1 MKKFLLFF
9 LSLLAI
15 GTAQAAPNFKANT
28 KYRISCKK
36 FNSSNSYGSVV
47 IGSNHSKLVELYY
60 NSGNS
65 YSDDSWWYIN
75 KSGNGYV
82 IVNAKSGQ
90 YLTFTTTKNYRTKY
104 VTLTNAASGN
114 ESQWIFDINEDGYAG
129 IASAS
134 EGNGSGY
141 HFNVRI
147 DGTNLFG
154 AYRANYYDENELF
167 KIYDEQGNN
176 VLLDNSGSG
185 GETGGG
191 SGGETGGEGTGTD
204 DFNATTYGKTS
215 YGEYWERTQLKQPI
229 VYTTSVADPVL
240 YSIANLRTGR
250 YVGVGTSMNTNT
262 TCLTEVYSASDRTQ
276 FYFVQSGTGVQIFTK
291 DGQYVSTNYPTPDN
305 SVSDKRAGLSVV
317 NGTPNGNL
325 WGFGWTTNTYSGYT
339 ITKLDNLSATDA
351 TQYKY
356 NSWNDYSLDNN
367 TGSSNVHEVGL
378 YEGNDA
384 GSSFVFTSADLR
396 HAKYLQNKGIDFGL
410 DVTPKAFAEAFDS
423 LRINDKQLVYD
434 GKGNAYFATLPEGM
448 RNGGDYTAKVTY
460 KLKTTNAEGYT
471 LKVNGQEPDADGYV
485 TFDNVDCETLYPIE
499 LTNASEN
506 VDLSAKI
513 QFTFLPIV
521 ELNCSSVNSK
531 AYTTGS
537 LRVTDPASLGYDSLM
552 IAAFKYRGASSSNYP
567 KRSYAI
573 KLRDEN
579 GNSVDRKLL
588 GYRSD
593 NNWILDAMYIDLA
606 CMRNRVATDLWN
618 AFECKPYYADRE
630 KKVRT
635 GTRGKFV
642 EVILNGQWWGLY
654 CMTEKMDRKQLKLK
668 KFVPASLSTTGENEV
683 HGVLY
688 KSNQWTYEVF
698 MGHESND
705 DNDNKQVIYPHK
717 KVSDYK
723 NILGQETWCE
733 YEFKY
738 PDYEDEAVEWRP
750 LHDAANMVATSFI
763 LNIDSV
769 KSRFDYP
776 MLRDYYLFIDLLLA
790 TDNHG
795 KNLFWYAYDTQ
806 GPEGD
811 KLSLAPWDLDG
822 TFGQD
827 WDGVIT
833 NTKDVTLDFDT
844 YIKNYEHGQFAIF
857 DLIKSRSEWLQDLK
871 DRYAEL
877 RIKGVISGDSIANR
891 FANYASLFEASL
903 ADQREQNMWSKTY
916 HSRHKDIQGG
926 ATYAESWIRRRV
938 NWLDQKYGFD
948 AAVTAINE
956 AKAEAY
962 FAALGGVGCI
972 SVNAGKAQSVRI
984 YNIAGQLV
992 RNAQVGSGVTTING
1006 IPAGIYVVNGTK
1018 VMVK

>member
-191 SGGETGGEGTGTD
+191 SGGETGGEGTD
-204 DFNATTYGKTS
+204 DFNATTHGKTS

-351 TQYKY
+351 TQYEY

-378 YEGNDA
+378 YEGDDA

-506 VDLSAKI
+506 VDLSANI
-513 QFTFLPIV
+513 RFTFLPIV

-668 KFVPASLSTTGENEV
+668 KFVPAAQSTTGENEV

-688 KSNQWTYEVF
+688 KSNQWSYEVF

-705 DNDNKQVIYPHK
+705 DNDYKQVIYPHK

-776 MLRDYYLFIDLLLA
+776 MLRDYYLFIELLLA

-857 DLIKSRSEWLQDLK
+857 DLIKSRSEWQQDLK

-877 RIKGVISGDSIANR
+877 RIKGVISGDSIANC

-903 ADQREQNMWSKTY
+903 ADQREQDMWSKTY

>member
-60 NSGNS
+60 DSGNS

-176 VLLDNSGSG
+176 VLLDNSGSS

-191 SGGETGGEGTGTD
+191 SGGETGGEGTD

-250 YVGVGTSMNTNT
+250 YVGVGTSMNTKT

-305 SVSDKRAGLSVV
+305 SKSDKRAGLSVV

-351 TQYKY
+351 TQYEY

-378 YEGNDA
+378 YEGDDA

-460 KLKTTNAEGYT
+460 KLKATNAEGYT

-506 VDLSAKI
+506 VDLSANI
-513 QFTFLPIV
+513 RFTFLPIV

-668 KFVPASLSTTGENEV
+668 KFVPAAQSTTGENEV

-857 DLIKSRSEWLQDLK
+857 DLIKSRSEWQQDLK

>member
-60 NSGNS
+60 DSGNS

-129 IASAS
+129 IVSAS

-191 SGGETGGEGTGTD
+191 SGGETGGEGTD

-229 VYTTSVADPVL
+229 VYTTSVAAPVL

-325 WGFGWTTNTYSGYT
+325 WGFGWTTNTYPGYT

-378 YEGNDA
+378 YEGDDA

-460 KLKTTNAEGYT
+460 KLKATNAEGYT

-513 QFTFLPIV
+513 RFTFLPIV

-668 KFVPASLSTTGENEV
+668 KFVPAAQSTTGENEV

-857 DLIKSRSEWLQDLK
+857 DLIKSRSEWQQDLK

-972 SVNAGKAQSVRI
+972 SVNTGKAQSVRI

>member
-15 GTAQAAPNFKANT
+15 GTAQADPNFKANT

-47 IGSNHSKLVELYY
+47 IGSNHSKQVELYY
-60 NSGNS
+60 DSGNS

-191 SGGETGGEGTGTD
+191 SGGETGGEGTD

-396 HAKYLQNKGIDFGL
+396 HAKYLQDKGIDFGI

-434 GKGNAYFATLPEGM
+434 GRGNAYFATLPEGM
-448 RNGGDYTAKVTY
+448 RNSGDYTAKVTY
-460 KLKTTNAEGYT
+460 KLKATNADGYT

-513 QFTFLPIV
+513 RFTFLPIV

-642 EVILNGQWWGLY
+642 EVILNGQWSGLY

-668 KFVPASLSTTGENEV
+668 KFVPAAQSTTGENEV

-705 DNDNKQVIYPHK
+705 DNDYKQVIYPHK

-857 DLIKSRSEWLQDLK
+857 DLIKSRSEWQQDLK

>member
-47 IGSNHSKLVELYY
+47 IGSNHNKQVELYY
-60 NSGNS
+60 DSGNS

-82 IVNAKSGQ
+82 IVNAQSGQ

-114 ESQWIFDINEDGYAG
+114 ESQWIFNINEDGYAG

-191 SGGETGGEGTGTD
+191 SGGETGGEGTD
-204 DFNATTYGKTS
+204 DFNATTHGKTS

-325 WGFGWTTNTYSGYT
+325 WDFGWTTNTYSGYT

-351 TQYKY
+351 TQYEY

-378 YEGNDA
+378 YEGDDA

-506 VDLSAKI
+506 VDLSANI
-513 QFTFLPIV
+513 RFTFLPIV

-857 DLIKSRSEWLQDLK
+857 DLIKSRSEWQQDLK
-871 DRYAEL
+871 NRYAEL

-903 ADQREQNMWSKTY
+903 ADQREQDMWSKTY

-992 RNAQVGSGVTTING
+992 RNAQVSSGVTTING

>member
-60 NSGNS
+60 DSGNS

-191 SGGETGGEGTGTD
+191 SGGETGGEGTD
-204 DFNATTYGKTS
+204 DFNATTHGKTS

-250 YVGVGTSMNTNT
+250 YVGVGTSMNTKT

-378 YEGNDA
+378 YEGDDA

-506 VDLSAKI
+506 VDLSANI
-513 QFTFLPIV
+513 RFTFLPIV

-705 DNDNKQVIYPHK
+705 DNDYKQVIYPHK

-857 DLIKSRSEWLQDLK
+857 DLIKSRSEWQQDLK

-903 ADQREQNMWSKTY
+903 ADQREQNMWSKAY
-916 HSRHKDIQGG
+916 HSRHKDIQDS

>member
-60 NSGNS
+60 DSGNS

-191 SGGETGGEGTGTD
+191 SGGETGGEGTD
-204 DFNATTYGKTS
+204 DFNATTHGKTS

-240 YSIANLRTGR
+240 YSIANLRTRR

-262 TCLTEVYSASDRTQ
+262 TCLTEVYSASNRTQ

-378 YEGNDA
+378 YEGDDA

-460 KLKTTNAEGYT
+460 KLKATNADGYT

-506 VDLSAKI
+506 VDLSAEI
-513 QFTFLPIV
+513 RFTFLPIV

-642 EVILNGQWWGLY
+642 EVIHNGQWSGLY

-668 KFVPASLSTTGENEV
+668 KFVPAAESTTGKNEV

-688 KSNQWTYEVF
+688 KANQWSYEVF

-717 KVSDYK
+717 KVSDYN
-723 NILGQETWCE
+723 NILGKETWCE

-795 KNLFWYAYDTQ
+795 KNLFWYAYDIQ

-822 TFGQD
+822 TFGQN
-827 WDGVIT
+827 WDGVTT

-844 YIKNYEHGQFAIF
+844 YIKENEHGQFAIF
-857 DLIKSRSEWLQDLK
+857 DLIKSRSEWQQDLK

-903 ADQREQNMWSKTY
+903 ADQREQDMWSKTY

-948 AAVTAINE
+948 ATVTAINE

>member
-60 NSGNS
+60 DSGNS

-191 SGGETGGEGTGTD
+191 SGGETGGEGTD

-240 YSIANLRTGR
+240 YSIANLRTRR

-351 TQYKY
+351 TQYEY

-378 YEGNDA
+378 YEGDDA

-460 KLKTTNAEGYT
+460 KLKATNAEGYT

-513 QFTFLPIV
+513 RFTFLPIV

-668 KFVPASLSTTGENEV
+668 KFVPAAQSTTGENEV

-688 KSNQWTYEVF
+688 KSNQWSYEVF

-705 DNDNKQVIYPHK
+705 DNDYKQVIYPHK

-891 FANYASLFEASL
+891 FANYANLFEASL

-972 SVNAGKAQSVRI
+972 SVNAGKAQPVRI

>member
-60 NSGNS
+60 DSGNS

-191 SGGETGGEGTGTD
+191 SGGETGGEGTD

-250 YVGVGTSMNTNT
+250 YVGVGTSMNTRT

-378 YEGNDA
+378 YEGDDA

-513 QFTFLPIV
+513 RFTFLPIV

-668 KFVPASLSTTGENEV
+668 KFVPAAQSTTGENEV

-857 DLIKSRSEWLQDLK
+857 DLIKSRSEWQQDLK

>member
-60 NSGNS
+60 DSGNS

-204 DFNATTYGKTS
+204 NFNATTYGKTS

-317 NGTPNGNL
+317 NSTPNGNL

-351 TQYKY
+351 TQYEY

-378 YEGNDA
+378 YEGDDA

-410 DVTPKAFAEAFDS
+410 DVTPKAFAKAFDS

-857 DLIKSRSEWLQDLK
+857 DLIKSRSEWQQDLK

-972 SVNAGKAQSVRI
+972 SVNAGKAQPVRI

>member
-60 NSGNS
+60 DSGNS

-191 SGGETGGEGTGTD
+191 SGGETGGEGTD

-250 YVGVGTSMNTNT
+250 YVGVGTSMNMNT

-378 YEGNDA
+378 YEGDDA

-460 KLKTTNAEGYT
+460 KLKATNAEGYT

-513 QFTFLPIV
+513 RFTFLPIV

-723 NILGQETWCE
+723 NILGKETWCE

-857 DLIKSRSEWLQDLK
+857 DLIKSRSEWQQDLK

-903 ADQREQNMWSKTY
+903 ADQREQNMWSKAY

>member
-60 NSGNS
+60 DSGNS

-82 IVNAKSGQ
+82 IVNAKSDQ
-90 YLTFTTTKNYRTKY
+90 YLTFTTTRGNRTKY

-114 ESQWIFDINEDGYAG
+114 ESLWIFDINEDGYAG

-185 GETGGG
+185 GETGG
-191 SGGETGGEGTGTD
+191 EGTD

-250 YVGVGTSMNTNT
+250 YVGVGTSMNT

-351 TQYKY
+351 TQYEY

-367 TGSSNVHEVGL
+367 TGSNNVHEVGL
-378 YEGNDA
+378 YDGDDA

-460 KLKTTNAEGYT
+460 KLKATNAEAYT

-485 TFDNVDCETLYPIE
+485 TFENVNCETLYPIE

-506 VDLSAKI
+506 IDLSAKI
-513 QFTFLPIV
+513 RFTFLPIV

-537 LRVTDPASLGYDSLM
+537 LRVTDPATLGYDSLM

-642 EVILNGQWWGLY
+642 EVILNGEWWGLY

-668 KFVPASLSTTGENEV
+668 KFVPAAQSATGEDEV

-688 KSNQWTYEVF
+688 KAKQWSYEVF

-795 KNLFWYAYDTQ
+795 KNLFWYAYDIQ

-827 WDGVIT
+827 WDGLTT
-833 NTKDVTLDFDT
+833 NTKDVMLDFDT
-844 YIKNYEHGQFAIF
+844 YIKEREHGQFAIF
-857 DLIKSRSEWLQDLK
+857 DLIKSRPEWKQDLK

-903 ADQREQNMWSKTY
+903 ADQREQNMWSKEY

-948 AAVTAINE
+948 ATVTAINE

>member
-60 NSGNS
+60 DSGNS

-191 SGGETGGEGTGTD
+191 SGGETGGEGTD

-317 NGTPNGNL
+317 NSTPNGNL

-351 TQYKY
+351 TQYEY
-356 NSWNDYSLDNN
+356 NSWNDYSLGNN

-378 YEGNDA
+378 YEGDDA

-513 QFTFLPIV
+513 RFTFLPIV

-668 KFVPASLSTTGENEV
+668 KFVPAAQSTTGENEV

-857 DLIKSRSEWLQDLK
+857 DLIKSRSEWQQDLK

-903 ADQREQNMWSKTY
+903 ADQREQNMWSKAY

>member
-185 GETGGG
+185 GETGG
-191 SGGETGGEGTGTD
+191 EGTD
-204 DFNATTYGKTS
+204 DFNATTHGKTS

-339 ITKLDNLSATDA
+339 ITKLDNLSTTDA
-351 TQYKY
+351 TQYEY

-378 YEGNDA
+378 YEGDDA

-460 KLKTTNAEGYT
+460 KLKATNAEGYT

-513 QFTFLPIV
+513 RFTFLPIV
-521 ELNCSSVNSK
+521 ELNCSSVSSK

-668 KFVPASLSTTGENEV
+668 KFVPAAQSTTGENEV

-857 DLIKSRSEWLQDLK
+857 DLIKSRSEWQQDLK

-972 SVNAGKAQSVRI
+972 SVNAGKAQPVRI

>member
-60 NSGNS
+60 DSGNS

-191 SGGETGGEGTGTD
+191 SGGETGGEGTD

-317 NGTPNGNL
+317 NSTPNGNL

-351 TQYKY
+351 TQYEY

-460 KLKTTNAEGYT
+460 KLKATNAEGYT

-513 QFTFLPIV
+513 RFTFLPIV

-668 KFVPASLSTTGENEV
+668 KFVPAAQSTTGENEV

-688 KSNQWTYEVF
+688 KSNQWSYEVF

-857 DLIKSRSEWLQDLK
+857 DLIKSRSEWQQDLK

-903 ADQREQNMWSKTY
+903 ADQREQNMWSKAY

>member
-191 SGGETGGEGTGTD
+191 SGGETGGEGTD

-317 NGTPNGNL
+317 NGTPNGNF

-351 TQYKY
+351 TQYEY

-396 HAKYLQNKGIDFGL
+396 HAKYLQNKGIDFGI

-460 KLKTTNAEGYT
+460 KLKATNAEGYT

-513 QFTFLPIV
+513 RFTFLPIV

-668 KFVPASLSTTGENEV
+668 KFVPAAQSTTGENEV

-857 DLIKSRSEWLQDLK
+857 DLIKSRSEWQQDLK

-992 RNAQVGSGVTTING
+992 RNAQVSSGVTTING

>member
-47 IGSNHSKLVELYY
+47 IGSNHNKQVELYY
-60 NSGNS
+60 DSGNS

-82 IVNAKSGQ
+82 IVNAQSGQ

-191 SGGETGGEGTGTD
+191 SGGETGGEGTD
-204 DFNATTYGKTS
+204 DFNATTHGKTS

-325 WGFGWTTNTYSGYT
+325 WDFGWTTNTYSGYT

-351 TQYKY
+351 TQYEY

-378 YEGNDA
+378 YEGDDA

-506 VDLSAKI
+506 VDLSANI
-513 QFTFLPIV
+513 RFTFLPIV

-857 DLIKSRSEWLQDLK
+857 DLIKSRSEWQQDLK

-903 ADQREQNMWSKTY
+903 ADQREQDMWSKTY

-948 AAVTAINE
+948 ATVTAINE

>member
-60 NSGNS
+60 DSGNS

-129 IASAS
+129 IANAS

-191 SGGETGGEGTGTD
+191 SGGETGGEGTD

-325 WGFGWTTNTYSGYT
+325 WGFGWTANTYPGYT

-378 YEGNDA
+378 YEGDDA

-460 KLKTTNAEGYT
+460 KLKATNAEGYT

-506 VDLSAKI
+506 VDLSANI
-513 QFTFLPIV
+513 RFTFLPIV

-668 KFVPASLSTTGENEV
+668 KFVPAAQSTTGENEV

-857 DLIKSRSEWLQDLK
+857 DLIKSRSEWQQDLK

-1006 IPAGIYVVNGTK
+1006 IPTGIYVVNGTK

>member
-60 NSGNS
+60 DSGNS

-154 AYRANYYDENELF
+154 AYRANYYDGNELF

-191 SGGETGGEGTGTD
+191 SGGETGGEGTD

-317 NGTPNGNL
+317 NSTPNGNL

-351 TQYKY
+351 TQYEY

-378 YEGNDA
+378 YEGDDA

-513 QFTFLPIV
+513 RFTFLPIV

-668 KFVPASLSTTGENEV
+668 KFVPAAQSTTGENEV

-857 DLIKSRSEWLQDLK
+857 DLIKSRSEWQQDLK

-903 ADQREQNMWSKTY
+903 ADQREQNMWSKAY

>member
-60 NSGNS
+60 DSGNS

-191 SGGETGGEGTGTD
+191 SGGETGGEGTD
-204 DFNATTYGKTS
+204 DFNATTHGKTS

-250 YVGVGTSMNTNT
+250 YVGVGTSMNTKT

-325 WGFGWTTNTYSGYT
+325 WDFGWTTNTYSGYT

-351 TQYKY
+351 TQYEY

-378 YEGNDA
+378 YEGDDA

-460 KLKTTNAEGYT
+460 KLKITNAEGYT

-705 DNDNKQVIYPHK
+705 DNDYKQVIYPHK

-857 DLIKSRSEWLQDLK
+857 DLIKSRSEWQQDLK

>member
-60 NSGNS
+60 DSGNS

-191 SGGETGGEGTGTD
+191 SGGETGGEGTD

-325 WGFGWTTNTYSGYT
+325 WGFGWTANTYPGYT

-378 YEGNDA
+378 YEGDDA

-513 QFTFLPIV
+513 RFTFLPIV

-795 KNLFWYAYDTQ
+795 KNLF
-806 GPEGD
+806 
-811 KLSLAPWDLDG
+811 
-822 TFGQD
+822 
-827 WDGVIT
+827 
-833 NTKDVTLDFDT
+833 
-844 YIKNYEHGQFAIF
+844 
-857 DLIKSRSEWLQDLK
+857 
-871 DRYAEL
+871 
-877 RIKGVISGDSIANR
+877 
-891 FANYASLFEASL
+891 
-903 ADQREQNMWSKTY
+903 
-916 HSRHKDIQGG
+916 
-926 ATYAESWIRRRV
+926 
-938 NWLDQKYGFD
+938 
-948 AAVTAINE
+948 
-956 AKAEAY
+956 
-962 FAALGGVGCI
+962 
-972 SVNAGKAQSVRI
+972 
-984 YNIAGQLV
+984 
-992 RNAQVGSGVTTING
+992 
-1006 IPAGIYVVNGTK
+1006 
-1018 VMVK
+1018 

>member
-1 MKKFLLFF
+1 MKKFLFFF

-60 NSGNS
+60 DSGNS
-65 YSDDSWWYIN
+65 YSDDSWWYIR

-82 IVNAKSGQ
+82 IVNAKSDQ
-90 YLTFTTTKNYRTKY
+90 YLTFTTTRGNRTKY

-176 VLLDNSGSG
+176 VLLDNSGS
-185 GETGGG
+185 
-191 SGGETGGEGTGTD
+191 SGETGGEGTD
-204 DFNATTYGKTS
+204 NFNTTTYGKTS

-325 WGFGWTTNTYSGYT
+325 WGFGWTINTYPGYT

-356 NSWNDYSLDNN
+356 NSWNDYNLDNN

-460 KLKTTNAEGYT
+460 KLKATNAEGYT

-506 VDLSAKI
+506 VDLSANI
-513 QFTFLPIV
+513 RFTFLPIV

-668 KFVPASLSTTGENEV
+668 KFVPAAQSTTGENEV

-705 DNDNKQVIYPHK
+705 DNDYKQVIYPHK

-857 DLIKSRSEWLQDLK
+857 DLIKSRSEWQQDLK

-903 ADQREQNMWSKTY
+903 ADQREQNMWSKAY

>member
-60 NSGNS
+60 DSGNS

-185 GETGGG
+185 GETGG
-191 SGGETGGEGTGTD
+191 EGTD

-378 YEGNDA
+378 YEGDDA

-460 KLKTTNAEGYT
+460 KLKATNAEGYT

-513 QFTFLPIV
+513 RFTFLPIV

-668 KFVPASLSTTGENEV
+668 KFVPAAQSTTGENEV

-705 DNDNKQVIYPHK
+705 DNDYKQVIYPHK

-723 NILGQETWCE
+723 NILGKETWCE

-857 DLIKSRSEWLQDLK
+857 DLIKSRSEWQQDLK

-903 ADQREQNMWSKTY
+903 ADQREQNMWSKAY

>member
-60 NSGNS
+60 DSGNS

-176 VLLDNSGSG
+176 VLLDNSGSS

-191 SGGETGGEGTGTD
+191 SGGETGGEGTD

-250 YVGVGTSMNTNT
+250 YVGVGTSMNTKT

-410 DVTPKAFAEAFDS
+410 DVTPRAFAEAFDS

-460 KLKTTNAEGYT
+460 KLKATNAEGYT

-513 QFTFLPIV
+513 RFTFLPIV

-668 KFVPASLSTTGENEV
+668 KFVPAAQSTTGENEV

-795 KNLFWYAYDTQ
+795 KNLFWYAYDIQ

-857 DLIKSRSEWLQDLK
+857 DLIKSRSEWQQDLK

-903 ADQREQNMWSKTY
+903 ADQREQNMWSKAY

-948 AAVTAINE
+948 PAVTAINE

>member
-60 NSGNS
+60 DSGNS

-191 SGGETGGEGTGTD
+191 SGGETGGEGTD

-305 SVSDKRAGLSVV
+305 SVSDKRAGLNVV

-378 YEGNDA
+378 YEGDDA

-460 KLKTTNAEGYT
+460 KLKATNAEGYT

-485 TFDNVDCETLYPIE
+485 TFDNVDCETLYHIE

-513 QFTFLPIV
+513 RFTFLPIV

-723 NILGQETWCE
+723 NILGKETWCE

-857 DLIKSRSEWLQDLK
+857 DLIKSRSEWQQDLK

>member
-47 IGSNHSKLVELYY
+47 IGSNHSKQVELYY
-60 NSGNS
+60 DSGNS

-191 SGGETGGEGTGTD
+191 SGGETGGEGTD
-204 DFNATTYGKTS
+204 DFNATTHGKTS

-351 TQYKY
+351 TQYEY

-378 YEGNDA
+378 YEGDDA

-506 VDLSAKI
+506 VDLSANI
-513 QFTFLPIV
+513 RFTFLPIV

-668 KFVPASLSTTGENEV
+668 KFVPAAQSTTGENEV

-857 DLIKSRSEWLQDLK
+857 DLIKSRSEWQQDLK

-891 FANYASLFEASL
+891 FANYASLFEVSL

>member
-60 NSGNS
+60 DSGNS

-191 SGGETGGEGTGTD
+191 SGGETGGEGSD

-250 YVGVGTSMNTNT
+250 YVGVGTSMNTRT

-325 WGFGWTTNTYSGYT
+325 WGFGWTTNTYPGYA

-351 TQYKY
+351 TQYEY

-378 YEGNDA
+378 YEGDDA

-460 KLKTTNAEGYT
+460 KLKATNAEGYT

-513 QFTFLPIV
+513 RFTFLPIV

-531 AYTTGS
+531 TYTTGS

-573 KLRDEN
+573 KLRDKN

-668 KFVPASLSTTGENEV
+668 KFVPAAQSTTGENEV

-857 DLIKSRSEWLQDLK
+857 DLIKSRSEWQQDLK

-903 ADQREQNMWSKTY
+903 ADQREQDMWSKTY

-948 AAVTAINE
+948 ATMTAINE

-992 RNAQVGSGVTTING
+992 RNAQVGSGVTTIND

>member
-60 NSGNS
+60 DSGNS

-114 ESQWIFDINEDGYAG
+114 ESLWIFDINEDGYAG

-134 EGNGSGY
+134 EGKGSGY

-191 SGGETGGEGTGTD
+191 SGGETGGEGTD

-250 YVGVGTSMNTNT
+250 YVGVGTSMNTKT

-325 WGFGWTTNTYSGYT
+325 WDFGWTTNTYSGYT

-378 YEGNDA
+378 YEGDDA

-460 KLKTTNAEGYT
+460 KLKATNAEGYT

-513 QFTFLPIV
+513 RFTFLPIV

-668 KFVPASLSTTGENEV
+668 KFVPAAQSTTGENEV

-688 KSNQWTYEVF
+688 KSNQWSYEVF

-857 DLIKSRSEWLQDLK
+857 DLIKSRSEWQQDLK

-877 RIKGVISGDSIANR
+877 RMKGAISGDSIANR

-903 ADQREQNMWSKTY
+903 ADQREQNMWSKAY
-916 HSRHKDIQGG
+916 HSRHKDIQGS

-948 AAVTAINE
+948 ATVTAINE

-992 RNAQVGSGVTTING
+992 RNAQVSSGVTTING

>member
-60 NSGNS
+60 DSGNS

-191 SGGETGGEGTGTD
+191 SGGETGGEGTD
-204 DFNATTYGKTS
+204 DFNATTHGKTS

-351 TQYKY
+351 TQYEY

-378 YEGNDA
+378 YEGDDA

-460 KLKTTNAEGYT
+460 KLKATNAEDYT

-513 QFTFLPIV
+513 RFTFLPIV

-668 KFVPASLSTTGENEV
+668 KFVPAAQSTTGENEV

-723 NILGQETWCE
+723 NILGKETWCE

-738 PDYEDEAVEWRP
+738 PDYKDEAVEWRP

-857 DLIKSRSEWLQDLK
+857 DLIKSRSEWQQDLK

>member
-191 SGGETGGEGTGTD
+191 SGGETGGEGTD

-317 NGTPNGNL
+317 NGTPNGNF

-351 TQYKY
+351 TQYEY

-396 HAKYLQNKGIDFGL
+396 HAKYLQNKGIDFGI

-460 KLKTTNAEGYT
+460 KLKATNAEGYT

-513 QFTFLPIV
+513 RFTFLPIV

-668 KFVPASLSTTGENEV
+668 KFVPAAQSTTGENEV

-857 DLIKSRSEWLQDLK
+857 DLIKSRSEWQQDLK

-903 ADQREQNMWSKTY
+903 ADQREQNMWSKAY

>member
-60 NSGNS
+60 DSGNS

-191 SGGETGGEGTGTD
+191 SGGETGGEGTD

-250 YVGVGTSMNTNT
+250 YVGVGTSMNTKT

-305 SVSDKRAGLSVV
+305 SVSDKRAGLNVV

-351 TQYKY
+351 TQYEY

-378 YEGNDA
+378 YEGDDA

-460 KLKTTNAEGYT
+460 KLKATNAESYT

-513 QFTFLPIV
+513 RFTFLPIV
-521 ELNCSSVNSK
+521 ELNCSSVSSK

-857 DLIKSRSEWLQDLK
+857 DLIKSRSEWQQDLK

-903 ADQREQNMWSKTY
+903 ADQREQNMWSKAY

-948 AAVTAINE
+948 AAVTAVNE

>member
-60 NSGNS
+60 DSGNS

-90 YLTFTTTKNYRTKY
+90 YLTFTTTRGNRTKY

-114 ESQWIFDINEDGYAG
+114 ESLWIFDINEDGYAG

-185 GETGGG
+185 GETGG
-191 SGGETGGEGTGTD
+191 EGTD

-215 YGEYWERTQLKQPI
+215 YGEYWERSQLKQPI

-305 SVSDKRAGLSVV
+305 SESDKRAGLSVV

-351 TQYKY
+351 TQYEY

-367 TGSSNVHEVGL
+367 TGSNNVHEVGL
-378 YEGNDA
+378 YDGDDA

-460 KLKTTNAEGYT
+460 KLKATNAEAYT

-485 TFDNVDCETLYPIE
+485 TFENVNCETLYPIE

-506 VDLSAKI
+506 IDLSAKI
-513 QFTFLPIV
+513 RFTFLPIV

-642 EVILNGQWWGLY
+642 EVILNGEWWGLY

-668 KFVPASLSTTGENEV
+668 KFVPAAQSATGEDEV

-688 KSNQWTYEVF
+688 KAKQWSYEVF

-795 KNLFWYAYDTQ
+795 KNLFWYAYDIQ

-827 WDGVIT
+827 WDGLTT
-833 NTKDVTLDFDT
+833 NTKDVMLDFDT
-844 YIKNYEHGQFAIF
+844 YIKEREHGQFAIF
-857 DLIKSRSEWLQDLK
+857 DLIKSRPEWKQDLK

-903 ADQREQNMWSKTY
+903 ADQREQNMWSKEY

-948 AAVTAINE
+948 ATVTAINE

>member
-1 MKKFLLFF
+1 
-9 LSLLAI
+9 
-15 GTAQAAPNFKANT
+15 
-28 KYRISCKK
+28 
-36 FNSSNSYGSVV
+36 
-47 IGSNHSKLVELYY
+47 
-60 NSGNS
+60 
-65 YSDDSWWYIN
+65 
-75 KSGNGYV
+75 
-82 IVNAKSGQ
+82 
-90 YLTFTTTKNYRTKY
+90 
-104 VTLTNAASGN
+104 
-114 ESQWIFDINEDGYAG
+114 
-129 IASAS
+129 
-134 EGNGSGY
+134 
-141 HFNVRI
+141 
-147 DGTNLFG
+147 
-154 AYRANYYDENELF
+154 
-167 KIYDEQGNN
+167 
-176 VLLDNSGSG
+176 
-185 GETGGG
+185 
-191 SGGETGGEGTGTD
+191 
-204 DFNATTYGKTS
+204 
-215 YGEYWERTQLKQPI
+215 
-229 VYTTSVADPVL
+229 
-240 YSIANLRTGR
+240 
-250 YVGVGTSMNTNT
+250 
-262 TCLTEVYSASDRTQ
+262 
-276 FYFVQSGTGVQIFTK
+276 
-291 DGQYVSTNYPTPDN
+291 
-305 SVSDKRAGLSVV
+305 
-317 NGTPNGNL
+317 
-325 WGFGWTTNTYSGYT
+325 
-339 ITKLDNLSATDA
+339 
-351 TQYKY
+351 
-356 NSWNDYSLDNN
+356 
-367 TGSSNVHEVGL
+367 
-378 YEGNDA
+378 
-384 GSSFVFTSADLR
+384 
-396 HAKYLQNKGIDFGL
+396 
-410 DVTPKAFAEAFDS
+410 
-423 LRINDKQLVYD
+423 
-434 GKGNAYFATLPEGM
+434 
-448 RNGGDYTAKVTY
+448 
-460 KLKTTNAEGYT
+460 
-471 LKVNGQEPDADGYV
+471 
-485 TFDNVDCETLYPIE
+485 
-499 LTNASEN
+499 
-506 VDLSAKI
+506 
-513 QFTFLPIV
+513 
-521 ELNCSSVNSK
+521 
-531 AYTTGS
+531 
-537 LRVTDPASLGYDSLM
+537 
-552 IAAFKYRGASSSNYP
+552 
-567 KRSYAI
+567 
-573 KLRDEN
+573 
-579 GNSVDRKLL
+579 
-588 GYRSD
+588 
-593 NNWILDAMYIDLA
+593 
-606 CMRNRVATDLWN
+606 
-618 AFECKPYYADRE
+618 
-630 KKVRT
+630 
-635 GTRGKFV
+635 
-642 EVILNGQWWGLY
+642 
-654 CMTEKMDRKQLKLK
+654 MTEKMDRKQLKLK
-668 KFVPASLSTTGENEV
+668 KFVPAAQSTTGENEV

-723 NILGQETWCE
+723 NILGKETWCE

-857 DLIKSRSEWLQDLK
+857 DLIKSRSEWQQDLK

-903 ADQREQNMWSKTY
+903 ADQREQNMWSKAY

>member
-60 NSGNS
+60 DSGNS

-167 KIYDEQGNN
+167 KVYDEQGNN

-191 SGGETGGEGTGTD
+191 SGGETGGEGTD

-250 YVGVGTSMNTNT
+250 YVGVGTSMNTKT

-317 NGTPNGNL
+317 NSTPNGNL

-378 YEGNDA
+378 YEGDDA

-448 RNGGDYTAKVTY
+448 RNGGVYTAKVTY
-460 KLKTTNAEGYT
+460 KLKATNAEGYT

-513 QFTFLPIV
+513 RFTFLPIV

-552 IAAFKYRGASSSNYP
+552 IAAFKHRGASSSNYP

-723 NILGQETWCE
+723 NILGKETWCE

-857 DLIKSRSEWLQDLK
+857 DLIKSRSEWQQDLK

-903 ADQREQNMWSKTY
+903 ADQREQNMWSKAY

>member
-191 SGGETGGEGTGTD
+191 SGGETGGEGTD

-250 YVGVGTSMNTNT
+250 YVGVGTSMNMNT

-423 LRINDKQLVYD
+423 LRINNKQLVYD

-460 KLKTTNAEGYT
+460 KLKATNAEGYT

-513 QFTFLPIV
+513 RFTFLPIV

-668 KFVPASLSTTGENEV
+668 KFVPAAQSTTGENEV

-723 NILGQETWCE
+723 NILGKETWCE

-857 DLIKSRSEWLQDLK
+857 DLIKSRSEWQQDLK
-871 DRYAEL
+871 DRYAKL

>member
-60 NSGNS
+60 DSGNS

-191 SGGETGGEGTGTD
+191 SGGETGGEGTD
-204 DFNATTYGKTS
+204 DFNATTHGKTS

-250 YVGVGTSMNTNT
+250 YVGVGTSMNMNT

-378 YEGNDA
+378 YEGDDA

-423 LRINDKQLVYD
+423 LRINNKQLVYD

-513 QFTFLPIV
+513 RFTFLPIV

-705 DNDNKQVIYPHK
+705 DNDYKQVIYPHK

-857 DLIKSRSEWLQDLK
+857 DLIKSRSEWQQDLK

-984 YNIAGQLV
+984 YDIAGQLV

>member
-60 NSGNS
+60 DSGNS

-185 GETGGG
+185 GETGG
-191 SGGETGGEGTGTD
+191 EGTGTD

-240 YSIANLRTGR
+240 YSIANLRTRR

-351 TQYKY
+351 TQYEY

-378 YEGNDA
+378 YEGDDA

-460 KLKTTNAEGYT
+460 KLKATNAEGYT

-513 QFTFLPIV
+513 RFTFLPIV

-668 KFVPASLSTTGENEV
+668 KFVPAAQSTTGENEV

-857 DLIKSRSEWLQDLK
+857 DLIKSRSEWQQDLK

-903 ADQREQNMWSKTY
+903 ADQREQDMWSKTY

>member
-60 NSGNS
+60 DSGNS

-191 SGGETGGEGTGTD
+191 SGGETGGEGTD
-204 DFNATTYGKTS
+204 DFNATTHGKTS

-378 YEGNDA
+378 YEGDDA

-513 QFTFLPIV
+513 RFTFLPIV

-723 NILGQETWCE
+723 NILGKETWCE

-857 DLIKSRSEWLQDLK
+857 DLIKSRSEWQQDLK

-903 ADQREQNMWSKTY
+903 ADQREQDMWSKTY

>member
-60 NSGNS
+60 DSGNS

-75 KSGNGYV
+75 KSGNDYV

-114 ESQWIFDINEDGYAG
+114 ESLWIFDINEDGYAG

-191 SGGETGGEGTGTD
+191 SGGETGSEGTD

-339 ITKLDNLSATDA
+339 ITKLDNLSTTDA
-351 TQYKY
+351 AQYEY

-378 YEGNDA
+378 YEGDDA

-460 KLKTTNAEGYT
+460 KLKATNAEGYT

-513 QFTFLPIV
+513 RFTFLPIV
-521 ELNCSSVNSK
+521 ELNCSSVSSK

-668 KFVPASLSTTGENEV
+668 KFVPAAQSTTGENEV

>member
-60 NSGNS
+60 DSGNS

-167 KIYDEQGNN
+167 KVYDEQGNN

-185 GETGGG
+185 GETG
-191 SGGETGGEGTGTD
+191 SEGTD

-250 YVGVGTSMNTNT
+250 YVGVGTSMNTKT

-317 NGTPNGNL
+317 NSTPNGNL

-351 TQYKY
+351 TQYEY

-378 YEGNDA
+378 YEGDDA

-396 HAKYLQNKGIDFGL
+396 HAKYLQNKGIDFGI

-513 QFTFLPIV
+513 RFTFLPIV

-668 KFVPASLSTTGENEV
+668 KFVPAALSTTGENEV

-705 DNDNKQVIYPHK
+705 DNDYKQVIYPHK

-857 DLIKSRSEWLQDLK
+857 DLIKSRSEWQQDLK

-903 ADQREQNMWSKTY
+903 ADQREQNMWSKAY